1 MLRKDVKEVILL
13 EMGNKIVLKFFIFYK
28 LIGYIDEN
36 CVLLNNF

>member
-13 EMGNKIVLKFFIFYK
+13 EMGKKNYVKILYSLKM
-28 LIGYIDEN
+28 IGYIDEN